1 MSAGA
6 RPRSFGPWL
15 LALPA
20 ALLLGIFLVV
30 PYLNIVLMSF
40 RTPGQGTPYGA
51 GFTLANYLRFFSD
64 GFYLF
69 QVFNTLWI
77 GLLTT
82 AICLVVGFPVAWQL
96 ARGNMRFRG
105 LAYGLVL
112 SPLLVGIVIRSY
124 GWTILLGNAG
134 LINKTLMNIG
144 LIQTPLP
151 LMYNALGITIA
162 LVHVFLPFMILPIM
176 AAIQG
181 VDPSL
186 ESAARSLG
194 ASRATAFRRVVL
206 PLAMP
211 GIQAGCI
218 LVFVLSLSAYVTPSL
233 IGGLRVKTMAVTV
246 VDALIDT
253 FQWPW
258 GSALALMLSITG
270 ALCVVIF
277 SRLTRMKWKA
287 AAR

>member
-1 MSAGA
+1 MSAKRGA
-6 RPRSFGPWL
+6 GIARPWL
-15 LALPA
+15 LMVPA
-20 ALLLGIFLVV
+20 VALLLIFLVI
-30 PYLNIVLMSF
+30 PYINIVLMSF
-40 RTPGQGTPYGA
+40 RTPGTGTPYGV
-51 GFTLANYLRFFSD
+51 GFTIDNYLRFFSD
-64 GFYLF
+64 SFYLF

-77 GLLTT
+77 GALTT
-82 AICLVVGFPVAWQL
+82 ALCLIIGFPVAWQL
-96 ARGNMRFRG
+96 ARGDMRFRG

-134 LINKTLMNIG
+134 LINRTLQALGI
-144 LIQTPLP
+144 IDSPLP

-194 ASRATAFRRVVL
+194 ASRFTAFRRIIL
-206 PLAMP
+206 PLSMP

-258 GSALALMLSITG
+258 GSALALMLSVTG
-270 ALCVVIF
+270 AVCVLIF
-277 SRLTRMKWKA
+277 ARLTRMKWKV
-287 AAR
+287 ARS

>member
-1 MSAGA
+1 MSSG
-6 RPRSFGPWL
+6 RRSSFAQPWL
-15 LALPA
+15 LLLPA
-20 ALLLGIFLVV
+20 ALLLGVFLVI

-40 RTPGQGTPYGA
+40 RTPGEGTPYGA
-51 GFTLANYLRFFSD
+51 GFTIANYVRFFSD

-82 AICLVVGFPVAWQL
+82 ALCLVIGFPVAWQL
-96 ARGNMRFRG
+96 TRADIRFRG

-134 LINKTLMNIG
+134 LINRTLQALGI
-144 LIQTPLP
+144 IDAPLP

-194 ASRATAFRRVVL
+194 ASRFTAFRRIIL
-206 PLAMP
+206 PLSMP

-233 IGGLRVKTMAVTV
+233 IGGMRVKTMAVTV

-258 GSALALMLSITG
+258 GSALALMLSVTG
-270 ALCVVIF
+270 AICVVIF
-277 SRLTRMKWKA
+277 ARLTRMKWKVA
-287 AAR
+287 QS